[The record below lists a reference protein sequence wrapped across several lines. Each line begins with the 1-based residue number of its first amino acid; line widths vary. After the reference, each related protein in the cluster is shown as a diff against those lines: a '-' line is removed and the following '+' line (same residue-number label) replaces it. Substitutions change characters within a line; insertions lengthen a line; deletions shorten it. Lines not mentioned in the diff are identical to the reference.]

1 MKRTT
6 THQVTGLMGS
16 NTLGIIPAELIVE
29 VTKDNICTSLSIT
42 NESPAGTIMFMIPL
56 EPIIQRLQ
64 EVIK

>member
-29 VTKDNICTSLSIT
+29 ITKDNICTSLSIT
-42 NESPAGTIMFMIPL
+42 NESPSGAITFMIPL
-56 EPIIQRLQ
+56 DPIFERLR